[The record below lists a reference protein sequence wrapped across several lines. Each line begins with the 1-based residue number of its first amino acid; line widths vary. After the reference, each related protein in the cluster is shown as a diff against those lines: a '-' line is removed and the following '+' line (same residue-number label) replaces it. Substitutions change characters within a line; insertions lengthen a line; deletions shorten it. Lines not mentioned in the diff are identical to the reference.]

1 MDRHFTLA
9 GAALYSAAKA
19 IEAYDTECVKDVS
32 VDGDNDSAE
41 IIFSV
46 NLEGTKK
53 TYILKLVELDDPDAE
68 K

>member
-1 MDRHFTLA
+1 MDKHFTIA
-9 GAALYSAAKA
+9 GAALYAATKA
-19 IEAYDTECVKDVS
+19 IEASDPACIKNVS

-46 NLEGTKK
+46 NLEGEEK
-53 TYILKLVELDDPDAE
+53 TYILKLVELDDPEAE